1 MNRPSALR
9 LPTAVLVAAAVS
21 NAAAPAAHAESDLDA
36 LRAQM
41 QAMQAELDA
50 LKKGSLEAARTE
62 ALADAKQRV
71 NFEDQALVSGH
82 NGKNFVITDPA
93 GDFSLIVYGQFQN
106 RYVFNSSSGDGT
118 DVDGFE
124 LRRTKIG
131 VKGTLDR
138 GERFGYKAVLAY
150 GTADGVA
157 DIEDAEIS
165 YKLNSKTKA
174 TIGLKKLPFARQEAI
189 SSTKQLGAERS
200 PATEYFTLDRSRGLW
215 LDYQA
220 SDQLGWAFSLTGGA
234 DNGFP
239 GSGSDNSFDS
249 AGGDDSD
256 LALTARADYAIKGKG
271 KASTDVVAW
280 RGEDD
285 VLLVGAAGHLNFAQ
299 EVDDF
304 YAVTADVLYK
314 SEGLSGLAAVYGLF
328 TDDDDGSFDFGVTLE
343 GGYNIDDTWQPFARF
358 DYADIDGA
366 GDELVAFGGGV
377 NYYIDK
383 HNAKLTLDATY
394 VTDRPTSGRTPN
406 TPGGGIGLNG
416 ESDQLLLRAQF
427 QLLF

>member
-1 MNRPSALR
+1 MIKHSAAFQLSTG
-9 LPTAVLVAAAVS
+9 LLIAAAFAAPTAGADTAA
-21 NAAAPAAHAESDLDA
+21 ELDA

-41 QAMQAELDA
+41 QAMQAELTA
-50 LKKGSLEAARTE
+50 LKKGSLDAARAE
-62 ALADAKQRV
+62 ALSDAEHRV
-71 NFEDQALVSGH
+71 SFNDNPLVSGH

-165 YKLNSKTKA
+165 YKFNSKTTA

-200 PATEYFTLDRSRGLW
+200 PATEYFTLDRSRGVW
-215 LDYQA
+215 LDYKA
-220 SDQLGWAFSLTGGA
+220 SDQLGLAFSLTGGA

-249 AGGDDSD
+249 VGGDDSD
-256 LALTARADYAIKGKG
+256 LALTARADYAITGKG

-285 VLLVGAAGHLNFAQ
+285 LLLVGAAGHINFAQ

-304 YAVTADVLYK
+304 YAVTADLLYK
-314 SEGLSGLAAVYGLF
+314 SQGISGLAAVYGLF
-328 TDDDDGSFDFGVTLE
+328 TDDNDDSFDFGLTLE
-343 GGYNIDDTWQPFARF
+343 GGYNIDDTWQPFVRF
-358 DYADIDGA
+358 DYADLDGA
-366 GDELVAFGGGV
+366 DDELVAFGAGV
-377 NYYIDK
+377 NYYINK
-383 HNAKLTLDATY
+383 HSAKITADATY

-416 ESDQLLLRAQF
+416 ESDQVLLRAQF